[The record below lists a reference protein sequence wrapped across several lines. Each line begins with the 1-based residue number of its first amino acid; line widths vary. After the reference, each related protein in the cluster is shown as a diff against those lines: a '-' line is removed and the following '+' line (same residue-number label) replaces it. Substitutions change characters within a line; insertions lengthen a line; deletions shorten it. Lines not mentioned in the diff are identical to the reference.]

1 MHKYKSNEINQRG
14 KDKDDSRSLSLSLSL
29 SWKSKE
35 NKVWGQEEHWQ
46 VSPVKWNNIKLIVGK
61 VGLKSQK

>member
-29 SWKSKE
+29 S
-35 NKVWGQEEHWQ
+35 VG
-46 VSPVKWNNIKLIVGK
+46 SPKRIRCEVKRNIGK
-61 VGLKSQK
+61 